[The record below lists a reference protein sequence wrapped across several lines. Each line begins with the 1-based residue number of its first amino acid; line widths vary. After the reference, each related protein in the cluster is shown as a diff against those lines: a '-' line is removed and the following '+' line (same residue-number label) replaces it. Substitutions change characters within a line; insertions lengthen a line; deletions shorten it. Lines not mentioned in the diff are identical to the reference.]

1 MKLTVIIPAYNE
13 INTIQIL
20 LEKIF
25 KIEIDKQIIIVD
37 DNSKDG
43 TRDVILNYKEKVS
56 KIILHDYN
64 KGKAQQFKAHKNML
78 KEIM

>member
-13 INTIQIL
+13 INTIKIL

-56 KIILHDYN
+56 K
-64 KGKAQQFKAHKNML
+64 K
-78 KEIM
+78 